1 MMLDQNK
8 EEDSINVIMEEEH
21 NLEDEDMMLQN
32 EACVNN
38 DKITLA
44 DTIKSNLIDI
54 VSTGIMAI
62 AALFIF
68 DVLLRAIAGYYVT
81 DRAGML
87 LIFYVITSLIYTS
100 IMEYKKG
107 DTIGK
112 RVANIR
118 LSK

>member
-1 MMLDQNK
+1 MLDQNK
-8 EEDSINVIMEEEH
+8 EEDSINEVMKDDY

-32 EACVNN
+32 EACSNN

-44 DTIKSNLIDI
+44 DTIKSNLIDV

-68 DVLLRAIAGYYVT
+68 DILLRAIAGYYVT

-107 DTIGK
+107 NTIGK
-112 RVANIR
+112 RAVNIR
-118 LSK
+118 LRK